1 MCAVTRTC
9 DIFTRMSIG
18 SHVARR
24 GRHWCAHHFYF
35 GYFGYAC
42 WWKYTYSV
50 CLSVSDSPAFSLHIY
65 IYIIYIYIYVCVCVC
80 GFISTFIAKGCNGV
94 DVRNGISLIQHSFS
108 LPQICHRIR
117 HGSRHT
123 CVVLRLVRH
132 KKTFDTIMPGV
143 TQKHMAP
150 NKMSYPKHQMP
161 LPHQS
166 FAYRGSCA
174 SQQSWTPN
182 RV

>member
-1 MCAVTRTC
+1 MICVRSYQDMRHFHTYVNRKSSSTPRSPLTC
-9 DIFTRMSIG
+9 TPFLL
-18 SHVARR
+18 
-24 GRHWCAHHFYF
+24 WLF
-35 GYFGYAC
+35 
-42 WWKYTYSV
+42 WL
-50 CLSVSDSPAFSLHIY
+50 CLLMKVHILSLSFCVRLSCFQSP
-65 IYIIYIYIYVCVCVC
+65 YIYIYYIYMYVCVC
-80 GFISTFIAKGCNGV
+80 GFISTFMAKGCNGV

-150 NKMSYPKHQMP
+150 HKMSYPKHQMP

-166 FAYRGSCA
+166 FAHRGSCA
-174 SQQSWTPN
+174 TQQSWTPN